1 MSTLAVLKFL
11 IEASLP
17 KGQAIPTL
25 PPPPLLELPPLVEP
39 PEVGLGAGA
48 AALVVVGL
56 GGGGGAALVVTGEEE
71 AAGAGAVERGLQ
83 RFEEVARFFFA
94 ATA

>member
-1 MSTLAVLKFL
+1 LSTLAVLKFL

-25 PPPPLLELPPLVEP
+25 PPPPLLELPPLLEP
-39 PEVGLGAGA
+39 PEVGFGAGA

-56 GGGGGAALVVTGEEE
+56 GGGGAALVVTGEEE

>member
-1 MSTLAVLKFL
+1 LSTFAVLKFL
-11 IEASLP
+11 MEASLP

-25 PPPPLLELPPLVEP
+25 PPPPLLELPPPEEP
-39 PEVGLGAGA
+39 PEVGLGAGG

-56 GGGGGAALVVTGEEE
+56 GAGAAGLLVAGEE

-83 RFEEVARFFFA
+83 RLEEVPRFFFA